1 MCAIIF
7 GTRPEII
14 KFATIIHEI
23 QHRNNLDFLIIHTGQ
38 HYDYKMSEIF
48 IEELGLPKPDFN
60 LEIGSGSHSYQ
71 TAIAMLNIEKILLKE
86 APDIVLVQGDTNST
100 LAGALAAAKLN
111 IPLGHVEAGCRSFDS
126 TMPEEI
132 NRILVD
138 HCSDFLFASTE
149 SKKLNLLK
157 EGLAEDKIFV
167 SGDTLIDFLFKVDKI
182 IEEDIKKDIY
192 GVLTIHRV
200 KSTEKETLTEIFEGI
215 NSTELKIFFPIHP
228 RTQKKINEMFI
239 QIPKNVVVLQ
249 PLSYFEFL
257 KLLKNSSMVITDSGG
272 VQEEACFYEI
282 PCITLRKTTEWIE
295 TVDAGLN
302 YLVGLNS
309 TKIKEQIL
317 SLKNNFNREKL
328 YKKEFYPLGKEGAGR
343 RIVDHLF
350 ANLKR

>member
-1 MCAIIF
+1 LCAIIF

-23 QHRNNLDFLIIHTGQ
+23 QHRNNLDLLIIHTGQ
-38 HYDYKMSEIF
+38 HYDYEMSEIF
-48 IEELGLPKPDFN
+48 IEELGLQKPDFD

-111 IPLGHVEAGCRSFDS
+111 IPLGHVEAGCRSFDR

-157 EGLAEDKIFV
+157 EGIEEDKVFV
-167 SGDTLIDFLFKVDKI
+167 SGDTLIDFLFKIDKI

-192 GVLTIHRV
+192 GVLTIHRA
-200 KSTEKETLTEIFEGI
+200 KSTEKEALTKIFKGI
-215 NSTELKIFFPIHP
+215 NTADLKIYFPIHP
-228 RTQKKINEMFI
+228 RTQKKIKEMFI
-239 QIPKNVVVLQ
+239 QVPKNVVILQ
-249 PLSYFEFL
+249 PLGYFEFL
-257 KLLKNSSMVITDSGG
+257 RLLKNSSMVITDSGG
-272 VQEEACFYEI
+272 IQEEACFYEI
-282 PCITLRKTTEWIE
+282 PCITLRETTEWIE
-295 TVDAGLN
+295 TVDVGLN
-302 YLVGLNS
+302 YLVSLNS
-309 TKIKEQIL
+309 TKIKEQIS
-317 SLKNNFNREKL
+317 SLKNHFNKEKS

-343 RIVDHLF
+343 RIVDYVL
-350 ANLKR
+350 ANLKK